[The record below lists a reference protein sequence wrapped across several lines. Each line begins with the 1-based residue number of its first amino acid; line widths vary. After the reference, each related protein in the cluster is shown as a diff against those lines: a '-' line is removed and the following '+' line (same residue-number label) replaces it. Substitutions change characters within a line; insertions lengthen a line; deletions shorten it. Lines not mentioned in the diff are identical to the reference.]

1 MKDEESMFK
10 SKYEWKVRNTGE
22 VLPESLQKKYRLNSL
37 EQHILENRGYT
48 TDEQLKSL
56 YETGTHDE
64 NGIFSMDEAVS
75 RIEAAVAGGERI
87 LIYGDFDADGITSTA
102 ILYTALKNAGAA
114 VDYLIPNR
122 IEHGYGPNIDLFKS
136 RVVGRHDLVI
146 TVDNGVAA
154 VDEIGF
160 LKSEGIDVIVADHHE
175 FADTLPDAIIVH
187 AAHPEGEYPFEHLAG
202 VGITYKLITALGL
215 ATSDMLQLVAIG
227 TVADMVSITGENKKL
242 VIDGLQ
248 QINANPL
255 TGVRTLLSVSGH
267 TGAVDEET
275 IGFGI
280 APRLNSSGRIA
291 DAEIAVEL
299 LLTEDRTKAFE
310 LASELEALN
319 DERKE
324 IVIETF
330 TDATGLYEEDEDI
343 IIVRGED
350 YHPGVIGIVAS
361 KLTEAYGKPA
371 IVFTLDGAVYRGSA
385 RSIDGLNLLEAV
397 KEKDGFISKI
407 GGHSQAFGIEVA
419 AHEFN
424 EFKEAVEQ
432 HFKDKELSLK
442 PVKYIDMMIEKD
454 EFKLAEFERFENLKP
469 FGQGF
474 TRPIFMINQG
484 RIESVRQVGKDKNHI
499 KITFQDISI
508 DTIGFNFGHLFHEV
522 SAGDRIS
529 LVGTVNIN
537 EFNQTRSLQMI
548 IQDAEISN
556 VQIID
561 MRSRVNQNF
570 DMISP
575 EDHFLINRGK
585 EKKSQNYY
593 HYGEQLPFAIDTLV
607 LRDLPESLALLGE
620 SIKNIHVSKII
631 MIFNTKEEFYFTG
644 APDFSLVEGV
654 YRLISDRE
662 DGSINL
668 ATDAYAFADH
678 FNISMKILK
687 MVTDILEELE
697 KIEVKN
703 GIINKKDTNNE
714 LTESEVENSK
724 VKSAIDHRIQSE
736 AKLKMSS
743 TQELKNYI
751 KILIADDGG
760 NNES

>member
-1 MKDEESMFK
+1 MFK
-10 SKYEWKVRNTGE
+10 SKYEWKVRKTGE
-22 VLPESLQKKYRLNSL
+22 VLPESLKKKYRLNSL

-48 TDEQLKSL
+48 TDEQLKTL
-56 YETGTHDE
+56 YKTETHDE
-64 NGIFSMDEAVS
+64 MSIFRMAEAVS
-75 RIEAAVAGGERI
+75 RIEQAVNEGERI
-87 LIYGDFDADGITSTA
+87 LVYGDFDADGITSTA
-102 ILYTALKNAGAA
+102 ILYSALENAGAS
-114 VDYLIPNR
+114 VDYIIPNR
-122 IEHGYGPNIDLFKS
+122 MEHGYGPNIDLFKA
-136 RVVGRHDLVI
+136 RVTGRYGLVI

-154 VDEIGF
+154 VDEIEF
-160 LKSEGIDVIVADHHE
+160 LKNAGIDVIVVDHHE
-175 FADTLPDAIIVH
+175 FAERLPDAIIIH
-187 AAHPEGEYPFEHLAG
+187 ADHPEGEYPFRHLAG
-202 VGITYKLITALGL
+202 VGITYKLIRALGL
-215 ATSDMLQLVAIG
+215 ATADMLQLVAIG
-227 TVADMVSITGENKKL
+227 TVADMVSLTGENKRL
-242 VIDGLQ
+242 VIEGLQ
-248 QINANPL
+248 QINSNPS

-267 TGAVDEET
+267 TGIVDEET

-291 DAEIAVEL
+291 DAETAVEL

-324 IVIETF
+324 IVNETF
-330 TDATGLYEEDEDI
+330 ADVVGLYEEDEDI

-361 KLTEAYGKPA
+361 KLTESYGKPA
-371 IVFTLDGAVYRGSA
+371 IVFTLDGDAYRGSA
-385 RSIDGLNLLEAV
+385 RSIDGLNLLETV
-397 KEKDGFISKI
+397 REKDEFISKI
-407 GGHSQAFGIEVA
+407 GGHSQAFGIEVP
-419 AHEFN
+419 AHGFS
-424 EFKEAVEQ
+424 EFKDAVEQ
-432 HFKDKELSLK
+432 HFKDKGLSLK

-484 RIESVRQVGKDKNHI
+484 RIESVRQVGKDRNHI

-570 DMISP
+570 DMISS
-575 EDHFLINRGK
+575 ENHFLISRSK
-585 EKKSQNYY
+585 EKKPGNYY

-607 LRDLPESLALLGE
+607 LRDLPESLMLLGE
-620 SIKNIHVSKII
+620 SIKNIHVSKVI
-631 MIFNTKEEFYFTG
+631 MIFNSKDEFYFTG
-644 APDFSLVEGV
+644 APDFNLVNAV
-654 YRLISDRE
+654 YQLIMKRD
-662 DGSINL
+662 DATVNL
-668 ATDAYAFADH
+668 ATDAHAWAAH
-678 FNISMKILK
+678 FNITMKILK

-703 GIINKKDTNNE
+703 GIINKKDTNTE

-724 VKSAIDHRIQSE
+724 VKSAIDQRIQSE

-751 KILIADDGG
+751 KLLIADDGG